1 MVRKEKPTI
10 HILNQRQMVER
21 SEKFSHPPKTFA
33 TNVNS
38 FATLETRCG
47 LQENKNI
54 NDSKQLDD
62 KKPKKRKQIS
72 EYVEYKKPRIDN

>member
-1 MVRKEKPTI
+1 
-10 HILNQRQMVER
+10 MVER

-72 EYVEYKKPRIDN
+72 EYVEYNPINESGFLRLSLFLPLDRAQN